1 MFVHAKNVYTLYTG
15 NNKWCMACVWWE
27 YSKNTRLGLF
37 GQAAERTMEI
47 IRLLII
53 LITSVVSFNLFWRNE
68 WGKLIKYR
76 GVNVTCM

>member
-1 MFVHAKNVYTLYTG
+1 
-15 NNKWCMACVWWE
+15 MACNGIL
-27 YSKNTRLGLF
+27 SIILKDTRSGLF
-37 GQAAERTMEI
+37 GQAAETTMEI

-53 LITSVVSFNLFWRNE
+53 LVTSVVAFNLFWRNE